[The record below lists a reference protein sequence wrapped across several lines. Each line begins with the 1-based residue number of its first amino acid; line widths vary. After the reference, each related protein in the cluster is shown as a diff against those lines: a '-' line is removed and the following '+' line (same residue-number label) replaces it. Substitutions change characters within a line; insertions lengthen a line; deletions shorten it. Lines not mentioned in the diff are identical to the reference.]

1 MVKPPGAGAPSLSIP
16 RHAMARR
23 RPPSPA
29 ITDRLDGFLTAQQR
43 IVADFDRSLRNARH
57 FIDLAGVSLEREP
70 DNTETLL
77 EQVMEIDLLGHV
89 TEQFENFQSVS
100 ALLVAAQSPL
110 ETESGA
116 LGTVQKR
123 YEALLQEAVNQAEH
137 ISTLL
142 TTLRVTH

>member
-1 MVKPPGAGAPSLSIP
+1 
-16 RHAMARR
+16 MAKRR
-23 RPPSPA
+23 RTRSPE
-29 ITDRLDGFLTAQQR
+29 ITDRLDAFILTQQR

-57 FIDLAGVSLEREP
+57 FIDLSGVSLEQEP
-70 DNTETLL
+70 DSTETLL

-100 ALLVAAQSPL
+100 ALLAAAQGPPES
-110 ETESGA
+110 ETGA
-116 LGTVQKR
+116 LADVQKR
-123 YEALLQEAVNQAEH
+123 YEALVQEAESQAER